1 MTIIALL
8 QARCSSSR
16 LPGKVLKP
24 LLGQPMILRQI
35 ERLRRV
41 RRIDELVVVTSE
53 ESSDDELAGVC
64 HNAGVP
70 VFRGS
75 LNDVLDRFYRAI
87 ESKTVDHVVRLT
99 ADCPLTDP
107 ATVDAVIDLY
117 LKGGFDYASN
127 TLPPTYPDG
136 LDAEIF
142 QAEVLRTIWREA
154 SQPSE
159 REHVTSFIY
168 KHPERFRLGNLT
180 NDRDL
185 SSLRWTVD
193 TPADF
198 LFAEAVYEALYAENP
213 AFDYADVLALLARS
227 PELQL
232 LNTEQARNAG
242 YLASLSQDALTTP
255 KG

>member
-35 ERLRRV
+35 ERLRRTQ
-41 RRIDELVVVTSE
+41 RIDELMVVTSE
-53 ESSDDELAGVC
+53 DASDDALAEVC
-64 HNAGVP
+64 EKADVP

-107 ATVDAVIDLY
+107 ATVDAVIDFY
-117 LKGGFDYASN
+117 LDGGFDYASN
-127 TLPPTYPDG
+127 TLSPTYPDG

-142 QAEVLRTIWREA
+142 RAEVLRTIWREA
-154 SQPSE
+154 SLPSE

-168 KHPERFRLGNLT
+168 KHPERFKLGNLAR
-180 NDRDL
+180 DPDL

-198 LFAEAVYEALYAENP
+198 VFAEAVYEALYAGNSG
-213 AFDYADVLALLARS
+213 FDFADVLALLARR

-232 LNTEQARNAG
+232 INTEQARNAG
-242 YLASLSQDALTTP
+242 YLASLSKDALTTP

>member
-24 LLGQPMILRQI
+24 LLGKPMILRQI

-41 RRIDELVVVTSE
+41 RGIDELVVVTSE
-53 ESSDDELAGVC
+53 ASSDDELAEVC
-64 HNAGVP
+64 RNAGIT

-75 LNDVLDRFYRAI
+75 LDDVLDRFYRAI

-107 ATVDAVIDLY
+107 ATVDAVIDFY
-117 LKGGFDYASN
+117 LEGGFDYASN
-127 TLPPTYPDG
+127 TLSPTYPDG

-142 QAEVLRTIWREA
+142 RAEVLRTIWREA
-154 SQPSE
+154 SLPSE

-180 NDRDL
+180 NAHDL

-193 TPADF
+193 TPEDF
-198 LFAEAVYEALYAENP
+198 RFVEAVYGKLYAGNP
-213 AFDYADVLALLARS
+213 EFDFADVLSLLS
-227 PELQL
+227 HQPELQAI
-232 LNTEQARNAG
+232 NVDQARNAG
-242 YLASLSQDALTTP
+242 YLTSLSQDALTTP